1 MSISI
6 VFIQHRY
13 LLLLFS
19 VAKRLKFPTNQRII
33 LNILRSLSRSRGDF
47 LGLPI
52 TRTILS
58 GLFIRYMPR
67 TIAAYNSYRA
77 LCLHHNV
84 VKAVAAAGHPLPQT
98 LDMEVIRNGQ
108 LPTHVIALSPIQ
120 VSAAGQGSYPL
131 MLPIVAEIWGRKLT
145 TPLPVAPSGPTQP
158 APRWDA
164 TQQRLRQLITLPVI
178 PLEVPHP
185 ETVPI
190 LLLFAL
196 GLEPLP
202 NMLASCLLPADAVG
216 EFPAAYEMSNVM
228 AKNHSIVEIISY
240 VEQNRHIWEN
250 ALNLGVKDEKII
262 SIVGKAWKVTARA
275 RDKLYV

>member
-1 MSISI
+1 MGTPPPDESLDRLPSTPLFPAP
-6 VFIQHRY
+6 VFRRQAPEMPEQPADNFEYSAIPVEEQRG
-13 LLLLFS
+13 FS
-19 VAKRLKFPTNQRII
+19 WLAN
-33 LNILRSLSRSRGDF
+33 
-47 LGLPI
+47 
-52 TRTILS
+52 
-58 GLFIRYMPR
+58 YPR
-67 TIAAYNSYRA
+67 DPLRA

-84 VKAVAAAGHPLPQT
+84 MKAVDGAGHPLPQT
-98 LDMEVIRNGQ
+98 LDMEVIRDAQ
-108 LPTHVIALSPIQ
+108 LPTHVLALSPIQ
-120 VSAAGQGSYPL
+120 ASATGRGSYPL
-131 MLPIVAEIWGRKLT
+131 MVPIVAEIWGKKLT
-145 TPLPVAPSGPTQP
+145 VPLPAAPPGLTPP

-164 TQQRLRQLITLPVI
+164 TQQRPRQLITLPVI

-228 AKNHSIVEIISY
+228 AKNHSIAEIISY

-275 RDKLYV
+275 RDKLYVR